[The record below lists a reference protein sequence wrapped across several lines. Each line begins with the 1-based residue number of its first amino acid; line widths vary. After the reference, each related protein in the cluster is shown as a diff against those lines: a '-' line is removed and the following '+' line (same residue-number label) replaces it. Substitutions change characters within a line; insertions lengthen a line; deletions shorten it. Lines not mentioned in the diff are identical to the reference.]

1 VTATRTFAALVDG
14 AMSTR
19 AQKSTSRPGPATTI
33 WATRT
38 PDGPATA
45 EIVEHEGQFD
55 VRAWGDGADWV
66 IDQAPRLVGADDD
79 LTGFEPHHD
88 IVASLM
94 RRHPGFR
101 IGRSDRVLEA
111 LVPAVLGQK
120 VQTAMAKQS
129 LGRLNRFFGEP
140 APGPHAVWLQ
150 PSAEQLATLPYHEW
164 HRLGV
169 ERKRASTI
177 RRAAERA
184 HRLEEVTSMSRADAE
199 QRLLA
204 FPGVGPWTAA
214 IVRTAALGDPDAPMI
229 GDYHL
234 PNTIAWALAGEAR
247 GDDAR
252 MLELLEPYR
261 GHRGRVTLLLKMGGQ
276 KAPKFGPRL
285 AFWGIED
292 L

>member
-1 VTATRTFAALVDG
+1 
-14 AMSTR
+14 MSTR
-19 AQKSTSRPGPATTI
+19 VQKSTSRTGSGTI
-33 WATRT
+33 IWPSRT
-38 PDGPATA
+38 PAGAATA
-45 EIVEHEGQFD
+45 EIIDRGDHFQA
-55 VRAWGDGADWV
+55 RAWGPGADW
-66 IDQAPRLVGADDD
+66 IMDQAPRLVGADDD
-79 LTGFEPHHD
+79 LSGFEAHHE
-88 IVASLM
+88 IVATLM
-94 RRHPGFR
+94 RRHAGFR

-129 LGRLNRFFGEP
+129 LGKLNRFFGER
-140 APGPHAVWLQ
+140 APGPHVAWLQ
-150 PSAEQLATLPYHEW
+150 PTAEQLATLPYHEW

-169 ERKRASTI
+169 ERKRAGTI

-184 HRLEEVTSMSRADAE
+184 NRLEETSTMTRADAE

-214 IVRTAALGDPDAPMI
+214 IVRTAALGDPDAPMV

-234 PNTIAWALAGEAR
+234 PNTIAWALAGEPR

-261 GHRGRVTLLLKMGGQ
+261 GHRGRVTMLLKMGGQ
-276 KAPKFGPRL
+276 KAPKYGPRL